1 MHCEPVHARIFCR
14 ELKEKVIESFS
25 TKTEEKKKK
34 SPGTPLSF
42 SIVLTHLFSN
52 YLVKYL
58 SDDRVLQNIQL
69 LPIETRNGLNI
80 LITFLRGAH
89 HFKGRILGFRFLFP
103 YILIAHKLVPAGVLS
118 TFPHLFLDPQLF

>member
-34 SPGTPLSF
+34 KSRNPSQFQYCFDSSF
-42 SIVLTHLFSN
+42 LN
-52 YLVKYL
+52 LVKYL